1 MIKHINIS
9 STNHGHGLCYYF
21 FILEVK
27 EAQSSLLLNPTSSQP
42 NKYSLHYKDRG
53 CDRMKKKS
61 LSDLIDQLKMNE
73 NIIHWHEIEP
83 KEARTKEIPME
94 VDERIRMAL
103 HKRGIEKLYTH
114 QYTAF
119 QTVQNGENIV
129 TVTPTASGK
138 TLCYNLPVLQAVAEN
153 PANRAL
159 YLFPTKA
166 LAQDQKSE
174 LNEIIHEMGIDIKS
188 FTYDGDTSPVIRQ
201 KVRKAGHIVITN
213 PDMLHSAILPHHTK
227 WVSLFENLKYI
238 VIDELHTYRGVFGSH
253 VANVIRRLKRIC
265 KFYGSNPIFIC
276 TSATIANPKELAEQ
290 LTGNSMTLIDD
301 NGAPSGRKHFVF
313 YNPPIVNKPL
323 NIRKSAT
330 VEVNQLAK
338 QFLENNI
345 QTIVFARSRVRV
357 EIILSH
363 LQELVKKELGP
374 KSIRGYRGGYLPKQ
388 RREIEKGLREGEIL
402 GVVSTNA
409 LELGVDIGQLQ
420 VCVMTGY
427 PGSVASTWQQAGRA
441 GRRHGEALI
450 IMVASSTPID
460 QYIVQNPN
468 YFFDRSPEYARINPE
483 NLIILV
489 DHLKC
494 AAYELPFREG
504 EPFGPLEIQEILEYL
519 VEERVL
525 HQNGDKFYWANQ
537 SFPATNISLRSASQ
551 ENVVIIDQSD
561 IANVKIIGEMDR
573 FSAMTLLHD
582 EAIYLHEGVQ
592 YQVENLDWEHNK
604 AYVKEVNVEY
614 YTDANLAV
622 QLKVLE
628 IDKTV
633 NYKHSSIHYGD
644 VTVNMLPTIF
654 KKIRLTTFENIG
666 SGPIYLPEEELHTSA
681 MWLELTQLDER
692 LTEKIVEQL
701 LLGVA
706 HVIQHIVPI
715 HVMCDRNDIHVV
727 SQIKATHT
735 GLPTIFIY
743 DHYPG
748 GIGLAEDVYKRF
760 DEIKRAAT
768 HLIRKCPCDDGC
780 PSCIGME
787 IEGISAKQKCIELLE
802 QL

>member
-1 MIKHINIS
+1 
-9 STNHGHGLCYYF
+9 
-21 FILEVK
+21 
-27 EAQSSLLLNPTSSQP
+27 
-42 NKYSLHYKDRG
+42 
-53 CDRMKKKS
+53 MKKKS
-61 LSDLIDQLKMNE
+61 LSELIEELRHNE
-73 NIIHWHEIEP
+73 NIINWHEIEP
-83 KEARTKEIPME
+83 QEAKSRPMPRSI
-94 VDERIRMAL
+94 DSRIKNAL
-103 HKRGIEKLYTH
+103 QKRGISELYSH
-114 QYTAF
+114 QHTAYE
-119 QTVQNGENIV
+119 TLQNGENIV
-129 TVTPTASGK
+129 AVTPTASGK
-138 TLCYNLPVLQAVAEN
+138 TLCYNLPVLQSIADN
-153 PANRAL
+153 DANRAL
-159 YLFPTKA
+159 YIFPTKA

-174 LNEIIHEMGIDIKS
+174 LNEIIDEMGIDIKS
-188 FTYDGDTSPVIRQ
+188 YTYDGDTSPAIRQ
-201 KVRKAGHIVITN
+201 AVRKAGHIVITN

-265 KFYGSNPIFIC
+265 SFYGSSPIFIC

-290 LTGNSMTLIDD
+290 LTGNPMRLIDD
-301 NGAPSGRKHFVF
+301 NGAPRGRKHFVF
-313 YNPPIVNKPL
+313 YNPPVVNKPL
-323 NIRKSAT
+323 NIRRSAT
-330 VEVNQLAK
+330 AEVNNLAK
-338 QFLENNI
+338 NFLKNKI

-363 LQELVKKELGP
+363 IQELVKDQLGS

-388 RREIEKGLREGEIL
+388 RREIERGLRDGEIL

-450 IMVASSTPID
+450 LMVAGSSPID
-460 QYIVQNPN
+460 QYIVQNPE
-468 YFFDRSPEYARINPE
+468 YFFDRSPESARINPE

-494 AAYELPFREG
+494 AAYELPFKEG
-504 EPFGPLEIQEILEYL
+504 EGFGPMDVADILEYL

-525 HQNGDKFYWANQ
+525 HHNGEAFYWANQ
-537 SFPATNISLRSASQ
+537 SFPASNISLRSASQ
-551 ENVVIIDQSD
+551 ENVVIIDRTVTND
-561 IANVKIIGEMDR
+561 VKIIGEMDR

-592 YQVENLDWEHNK
+592 YQVEKLDWNHKK
-604 AYVKEVNVEY
+604 AYVTEVDVEY

-633 NYKHSSIHYGD
+633 QREKTAVHYGD
-644 VTVNMLPTIF
+644 VTVNAMPTIF
-654 KKIRLTTFENIG
+654 KKIKLTTFENIG
-666 SGPIYLPEEELHTSA
+666 SGPISLPEEELHTSA
-681 MWLELTQLDER
+681 AWLELEEIDPGLG
-692 LTEKIVEQL
+692 EKTMEQL
-701 LLGVA
+701 LLGISNVLR
-706 HVIQHIVPI
+706 HVVPI
-715 HVMCDRNDIHVV
+715 LVMCDRNDIHVV
-727 SQIKATHT
+727 SQIKASHSQ
-735 GLPTIFIY
+735 LPTIFLY

-760 DEIKRAAT
+760 DEIKAAAKN
-768 HLIRKCPCDDGC
+768 LIVNCPCNDGC
-780 PSCIGME
+780 PSCIGTE
-787 IEGISAKQKCIELLE
+787 IEGITAKKKSIQLLDAF
-802 QL
+802 

>member
-1 MIKHINIS
+1 M
-9 STNHGHGLCYYF
+9 
-21 FILEVK
+21 
-27 EAQSSLLLNPTSSQP
+27 
-42 NKYSLHYKDRG
+42 R
-53 CDRMKKKS
+53 KKT
-61 LSDLIDQLKMNE
+61 LAELIDELRKNE
-73 NIIHWHEIEP
+73 NIVNWHEIEP
-83 KEARTKEIPME
+83 QEARTKPIPDA
-94 VDERIRMAL
+94 VHERIKAAL
-103 HKRGIEKLYTH
+103 SKRGIDELYSH
-114 QYTAF
+114 QFTAF
-119 QTVQNGENIV
+119 QALQKGENIV
-129 TVTPTASGK
+129 AVTPTASGK
-138 TLCYNLPVLQAVAEN
+138 TLCYNLPVLQAIAEDET
-153 PANRAL
+153 NRAL

-174 LNEIIHEMGIDIKS
+174 LNEIINEMGMDIKS
-188 FTYDGDTSPVIRQ
+188 YTYDGDTSPAIRQ
-201 KVRKAGHIVITN
+201 TVRKAGHIVITN

-265 KFYGSNPIFIC
+265 KFYGSSPIFIC

-290 LTGNSMTLIDD
+290 LTGNPMRLIDD
-301 NGAPSGRKHFVF
+301 NGAPRGRKHFVF
-313 YNPPIVNKPL
+313 YNPPLVNKPL

-330 VEVNQLAK
+330 VEVHSLAK
-338 QFLENNI
+338 QFLKNRI

-363 LQELVKKELGP
+363 IQELVKKEIGT

-388 RREIEKGLREGEIL
+388 RREIEKGLRDGEIL

-450 IMVASSTPID
+450 LMVASSTPID
-460 QYIVQNPN
+460 QYIVQNPG
-468 YFFDRSPEYARINPE
+468 YFFDRSPEAARINPE

-494 AAYELPFREG
+494 AAYELPFKKG
-504 EPFGPLEIQEILEYL
+504 EEFGPLDITEILEYL
-519 VEERVL
+519 TEEQVL

-537 SFPATNISLRSASQ
+537 SFPASNISLRSASQ
-551 ENVVIIDQSD
+551 ENVVIIDQSSTAD
-561 IANVKIIGEMDR
+561 VKIIGEMDR

-582 EAIYLHEGVQ
+582 EAIYLHEGIQ
-592 YQVENLDWEHNK
+592 YQVEKLDWDHKK
-604 AYVKEVNVEY
+604 AYVREVDVDY

-628 IDKTV
+628 IDRTSNRKATAI
-633 NYKHSSIHYGD
+633 NFGD
-644 VTVNMLPTIF
+644 VSINILPSIF
-654 KKIRLTTFENIG
+654 KKIKLTTFENVGYGQIH
-666 SGPIYLPEEELHTSA
+666 LPEEELHTSA
-681 MWLELTQLDER
+681 AWLELKELDLQLG
-692 LTEKIVEQL
+692 EKALEQL
-701 LLGVA
+701 LMGIANVFK
-706 HVIQHIVPI
+706 HIVPI
-715 HVMCDRNDIHVV
+715 HVMCDRNDVHVV
-727 SQIKATHT
+727 SQIKAAHT
-735 GLPTIFIY
+735 QLPTIFLY

-760 DEIKRAAT
+760 DEIKAAAKN
-768 HLIRKCPCDDGC
+768 LIAKCLCDDGC
-780 PSCIGME
+780 PSCIGTE
-787 IEGISAKQKCIELLE
+787 IEGIKAKEKSLQLLD
-802 QL
+802 QF